1 MNLLNGLAVSDTG
14 LIMEKAEIV
23 SYTTRVETISY
34 MESVLLGDPLDF
46 LATWPPVRFLS
57 SVPSLALCH
66 QVYSACPT
74 ARRAGHCISG
84 ATGIL
89 LFYRSA
95 RPCNSVCD

>member
-74 ARRAGHCISG
+74 ARQAGHCISG